1 MYKLLLHAAAIV
13 MAQGQ
18 EREEGTAETENE
30 LVQHTTRGQKVGQ
43 GGKQSMFFFSH
54 FRKSDKNY
62 N

>member
-43 GGKQSMFFFSH
+43 GGKTVHGFFFS
-54 FRKSDKNY
+54 FQEK
-62 N
+62 